1 LLVTRDYVL
10 YADALRTNSYDE
22 VERHYTDIIRFQ
34 ALQIAVD
41 DNWSGIRAT
50 SDTEL
55 AHLEEYVRKFKD
67 TRFKNRLKDAIRE
80 FHAFQGNTGDHL
92 RRGAQEPLYETATFS
107 VRQVPHFAEIRY
119 GVHFN
124 NTDES
129 GLYTVFYGDRDD
141 PYIGFYRSDAGFAKE
156 INLDDIPIDEPV

>member
-1 LLVTRDYVL
+1 VVATATRRSDPNAITFSTLDRRKHIEPTFVSAPSKRSHRAASTGAGRVTSKTKYKHGAR
-10 YADALRTNSYDE
+10 RNS
-22 VERHYTDIIRFQ
+22 
-34 ALQIAVD
+34 
-41 DNWSGIRAT
+41 
-50 SDTEL
+50 
-55 AHLEEYVRKFKD
+55 
-67 TRFKNRLKDAIRE
+67 
-80 FHAFQGNTGDHL
+80 HAFQGNTGDSL

-141 PYIGFYRSDAGFAKE
+141 PYIGFYRSDAGFTKE